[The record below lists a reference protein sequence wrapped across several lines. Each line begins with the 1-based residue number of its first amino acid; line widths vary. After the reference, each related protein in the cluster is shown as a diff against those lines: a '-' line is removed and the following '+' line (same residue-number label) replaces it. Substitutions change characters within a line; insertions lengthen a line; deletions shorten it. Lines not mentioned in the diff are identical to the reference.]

1 MMIVKDRERGKMER
15 KIERKRR
22 WVRRMRWIGRDKKKK
37 KSGKG

>member
-1 MMIVKDRERGKMER
+1 MIIIKDRERRKM
-15 KIERKRR
+15 ERKRR